1 MPRFRPPKL
10 AITETVAADKANN
23 NRGMMKTNIDDD
35 IEVLDTEGEVNA
47 KQRAES
53 KSTNNK
59 VAFGNK
65 RFSGGEGLHFFFVI
79 V

>member
-10 AITETVAADKANN
+10 ALTETVAADKANN
-23 NRGMMKTNIDDD
+23 NRGMVKTNIDDD

-47 KQRAES
+47 QQRAES

-65 RFSGGEGLHFFFVI
+65 RFSGGEGLHFFV
-79 V
+79 VV